1 MKISGGSKMISWTY
15 KLRYK
20 HRFTNFKKIWID
32 YFYDGVDG
40 FAYRISTGDCIECR
54 LFSNH
59 KLIARQ
65 ATYTGV

>member
-1 MKISGGSKMISWTY
+1 MISWTY

-54 LFSNH
+54 LFFKS
-59 KLIARQ
+59 
-65 ATYTGV
+65 

>member
-1 MKISGGSKMISWTY
+1 MLSWDY

-20 HRFTNFKKIWID
+20 HKFTNFKKIWID
-32 YFYDGVDG
+32 CYYDGVKA
-40 FAYRISTGDCIECR
+40 FAYHITTGYSKECR